1 MIKKKKGKLQHKRK
15 ATPQGLFTKSVDQ
28 VREETERKLGTS
40 NQEIEDQLY
49 NLKAA
54 KEIDKLIEQ
63 TVDNQDDSNKS
74 VPGDLTQR
82 DIATIRHLASVYGL
96 TNVDEGKLI
105 AFVTEMKAV
114 LVPRHKR

>member
-15 ATPQGLFTKSVDQ
+15 ATPQGLFTKSVAQ

-63 TVDNQDDSNKS
+63 TVDNQDDSNES